1 MRKNSGLL
9 FLIVCFLF
17 YFTEGPMAYADMRNI
32 VWKNVSRGIGE
43 IDLQTVAVS
52 PDNADTVYVSSFD
65 AIYKTL
71 DGGNRWDEVLS
82 FRSTGNAI
90 YSIVITPGDT
100 KIVYAGGDGGLY
112 RSNDSGMSWENIFRV
127 PGDMKSS
134 ILSIA
139 VDQGDNE
146 AIFIGSK
153 SGLYYTE
160 NRGKDW
166 KKARDISSGV
176 AVSSIVIDRSDPDV
190 IYAATGKGLYKSLNK
205 GSGWKR
211 IYETHRTESKDYI
224 LNELERAEIAELKSA
239 TEIRSIAIDPADT
252 QIIYTGTSRGL
263 LLTGDGGLTWK
274 MTGSSGLISRDIR
287 HIAVTPADIDGVY
300 AATSRGVFRYS
311 RTYGSWEEL
320 YKGLAPA
327 DIRFISFSPPGPD
340 ELSTLWAVTKKGV
353 FKTVPV
359 RLHANYGRGGM
370 SAGEVLAG
378 FDYEPSI
385 EEIQEAAIVHA
396 EVHPEKIKKWRKAA
410 ARRAWLP
417 DLRVGYDN
425 GVDWQSST
433 YFYSTSK
440 EKYTDNDI
448 TKGRDRGWS
457 LSLSWELGDLIWNN
471 DQTSIDT
478 RSRLMVQLRDDV
490 LNEITRLYFER
501 RKLQVEMLLWPPTEI
516 TESVDMELRL
526 QGLTAGIDALT
537 GSYLSKRLQQARDK
551 EK

>member
-153 SGLYYTE
+153 AGLYYTE

-176 AVSSIVIDRSDPDV
+176 ALP
-190 IYAATGKGLYKSLNK
+190 
-205 GSGWKR
+205 
-211 IYETHRTESKDYI
+211 
-224 LNELERAEIAELKSA
+224 
-239 TEIRSIAIDPADT
+239 
-252 QIIYTGTSRGL
+252 L
-263 LLTGDGGLTWK
+263 L
-274 MTGSSGLISRDIR
+274 
-287 HIAVTPADIDGVY
+287 
-300 AATSRGVFRYS
+300 
-311 RTYGSWEEL
+311 
-320 YKGLAPA
+320 
-327 DIRFISFSPPGPD
+327 
-340 ELSTLWAVTKKGV
+340 
-353 FKTVPV
+353 
-359 RLHANYGRGGM
+359 
-370 SAGEVLAG
+370 
-378 FDYEPSI
+378 
-385 EEIQEAAIVHA
+385 
-396 EVHPEKIKKWRKAA
+396 
-410 ARRAWLP
+410 
-417 DLRVGYDN
+417 
-425 GVDWQSST
+425 
-433 YFYSTSK
+433 
-440 EKYTDNDI
+440 
-448 TKGRDRGWS
+448 
-457 LSLSWELGDLIWNN
+457 
-471 DQTSIDT
+471 
-478 RSRLMVQLRDDV
+478 
-490 LNEITRLYFER
+490 
-501 RKLQVEMLLWPPTEI
+501 
-516 TESVDMELRL
+516 
-526 QGLTAGIDALT
+526 
-537 GSYLSKRLQQARDK
+537 
-551 EK
+551 